1 MDAKKLN
8 NLDTLD
14 KLDELIHHFRPIEQL
29 FRVMGAADPSEDGE
43 LARSCAEIGLC
54 LTVNFR
60 ECLDRLFRI
69 GADGG
74 GGGNDNEKR

>member
-74 GGGNDNEKR
+74 GGNDNEKR